1 MGIYGALSTAV
12 TGLRAQSFALENVS
26 GNIANSQTTGFKRID
41 TDFVDLIPDAA
52 TKRQT
57 AGSVLAQSRS
67 TNNVQGDVKGTS
79 TETNMAINGNGFF
92 VVEPAIGQSDGSAVF
107 SGANFYT
114 RRGDFELDK
123 SGYLVNGA
131 GYFLKGLPID
141 PQTQNI
147 SGSVPQVLQ
156 ISNAFLPAHQTTRVN
171 YEINLPQLPKTPQY
185 NQSQTPGSELLDPR
199 DFLTDAQLAN
209 LPHTPATASGV
220 KLTDGTAAASTIAS
234 AGDTLKI
241 TVNGTAYDFSF
252 VSSLAGLTAT
262 NAVVAGTSALASID
276 LIGTPAVPTN
286 AVATGASA
294 LASLDASGGDI
305 TFEVN
310 GQLVTL
316 ASAGGAGGIYD
327 AAAIRDAINTQA
339 GASAQVQAS
348 IDGSGNLVV
357 TSTGTAGAADAVTI
371 DTFSA
376 GVDATD
382 LGFAGAA
389 VLESGSAGT
398 AVPAADLSFNVN
410 GQPVT
415 LAGGSAY
422 TPAQIRDAINT
433 QVGTSANVNASLDGS
448 GNLVITSTGTASA
461 ADSVVVDG
469 FSSGNASQL
478 GFAASASVS
487 DNGTDGAAGTYFDV
501 SAPPTNTVDGLLAA
515 IQGGLP
521 SGMTVGRAA
530 DGSITVSAASAADV
544 IAIADSTT
552 GTSGAGFGLP
562 DDEFSSTI
570 SAAAARGVDVEAI
583 AAKDVDEFF
592 AQSISGGAITVY
604 AGNGAPA
611 NVQMR
616 WAKVTSTENG
626 GAEQWNLFILTNAN
640 AVGTGT
646 AWARVGGDYT
656 FGTDGSPNPAVDYTD
671 LGNLTVNG
679 VTVGNVRL
687 QHGSNGLTQFADPN
701 GVAEVTTLNQNG
713 YAAGEYV
720 SVAVNDNGRVVVSY
734 NNGQQLEVAQVV
746 TANFNAV
753 NQLKRMDGGVFAAT
767 SESGEP
773 ILDNGGGIIGSSL
786 EASNTDISEE
796 FTKLIVTQQAY
807 AAGTRIVSTADQ
819 MLQDALNMIR

>member
-92 VVEPAIGQSDGSAVF
+92 VVEPAIGQSDGASVF
-107 SGANFYT
+107 SGANYYT

-131 GYFLKGLPID
+131 GYYLKGLPID
-141 PQTQNI
+141 PQTQNV

-171 YEINLPQLPKTPQY
+171 YEINLPQLPKTPAY
-185 NQSQTPGSELLDPR
+185 NQSQAAGSELIDAR
-199 DFLTDAQLAN
+199 DFLSLTPDTAAFKTGAAALSTDAS
-209 LPHTPATASGV
+209 T
-220 KLTDGTAAASTIAS
+220 TIAS
-234 AGDTLKI
+234 PGDTLR
-241 TVNGTAYDFSF
+241 VRFGP
-252 VSSLAGLTAT
+252 AGGPYTTDRTYAF
-262 NAVVAGTSALASID
+262 N
-276 LIGTPAVPTN
+276 
-286 AVATGASA
+286 
-294 LASLDASGGDI
+294 SGGSTTMPDI
-305 TFEVN
+305 DI
-310 GQLVTL
+310 
-316 ASAGGAGGIYD
+316 SD
-327 AAAIRDAINTQA
+327 AAT
-339 GASAQVQAS
+339 
-348 IDGSGNLVV
+348 
-357 TSTGTAGAADAVTI
+357 
-371 DTFSA
+371 DT
-376 GVDATD
+376 
-382 LGFAGAA
+382 
-389 VLESGSAGT
+389 
-398 AVPAADLSFNVN
+398 
-410 GQPVT
+410 
-415 LAGGSAY
+415 
-422 TPAQIRDAINT
+422 
-433 QVGTSANVNASLDGS
+433 VGE
-448 GNLVITSTGTASA
+448 I
-461 ADSVVVDG
+461 
-469 FSSGNASQL
+469 
-478 GFAASASVS
+478 
-487 DNGTDGAAGTYFDV
+487 
-501 SAPPTNTVDGLLAA
+501 LAA
-515 IQGGLP
+515 IQADLQANGATGA
-521 SGMTVGRAA
+521 TVALNS
-530 DGSITVSAASAADV
+530 DGEITITAGNDV
-544 IAIADSTT
+544 DNVNVTDQTIGST
-552 GTSGAGFGLP
+552 SNGFGLADGDTAP
-562 DDEFSSTI
+562 TVSDSAALAARVDTI
-570 SAAAARGVDVEAI
+570 SAN
-583 AAKDVDEFF
+583 DVDDFF

-616 WAKVTSTENG
+616 WAKVNSNENG
-626 GAEQWNLFILTNAN
+626 GAERWNLFVLTNAN
-640 AVGTGT
+640 ATGTGT
-646 AWARVGGDYT
+646 AWTRMGGDYQ
-656 FGTDGSPNPAVDYTD
+656 FGNDGSPNPTVEYTD
-671 LGNLTVNG
+671 LPNLTVNG

-687 QHGSNGLTQFADPN
+687 QHGQNGLTQFADPN